1 MLKIGDYNK
10 LRIAREVDFGV
21 YLDAGDAGE
30 ILMPA
35 KYLPQDKKIGDEVV
49 ALIYTDSEDRLI
61 ATTET
66 PYVLAGQ
73 VAALKVKQVTDFGAF
88 LDWGVL
94 KDLLLPFS
102 EQTRPLSD
110 GDTVVVYVYLDNK
123 SRRLAATMRWEKH
136 ADYDPNPDVMTVGA
150 ECEIVVASKTDMGY
164 KVLVDGKHYGIVYSN
179 EIFSNLRLGE
189 RRKAYIRK
197 LREDGKLDICL
208 QPIGFRNKIGGDSDK
223 ILEMLKSRGGF
234 IPTTDKSPA
243 EIIYSTYGM
252 SKKAYKHAV
261 GRLYKER
268 LIIID
273 DKGIYLKK

>member
-252 SKKAYKHAV
+252 SKKAYKQAV

>member
-223 ILEMLKSRGGF
+223 ILDMLKSRGGF

-252 SKKAYKHAV
+252 SKKAYKQAV

>member
-1 MLKIGDYNK
+1 MVRIGNYNK
-10 LRIAREVDFGV
+10 LKIARKVDFGV
-21 YLDAGDAGE
+21 YLDAGEDGE

-35 KYLPQDKKIGDEVV
+35 KYLPQDKKIGDEVE
-49 ALIYTDSEDRLI
+49 ALVYTDSEDRLI

-73 VAALKVKQVTDFGAF
+73 IAALKVKQVTDFGAF

-102 EQTRPLSD
+102 EQTRSLSD
-110 GDTVVVYVYLDNK
+110 GDVVVVYVYLDNK

-136 ADYDPNPDVMTVGA
+136 ADYEPNQDALTMGA

-164 KVLVDGKHYGIVYSN
+164 KVLVDGQHYGIVYSN
-179 EIFSNLRLGE
+179 EIFSGLRLGE

-197 LREDGKLDICL
+197 LREDGRLDISL
-208 QPIGFRNKIGGDSDK
+208 QPVGFRNKIGGDSDK
-223 ILEMLKSRGGF
+223 IFEMLKAHGGF
-234 IPTTDKSPA
+234 MPTTDKSPA
-243 EIIYSTYGM
+243 ELIYSTYGM
-252 SKKAYKHAV
+252 SKKAYKQAV

>member
-1 MLKIGDYNK
+1 MVRIGNYNK
-10 LRIAREVDFGV
+10 LKIARKVDFGV
-21 YLDAGDAGE
+21 YLDAGEAGE

-35 KYLPQDKKIGDEVV
+35 KYLPQDKKIGDEVE
-49 ALIYTDSEDRLI
+49 ALVYTDSEDRLI

-73 VAALKVKQVTDFGAF
+73 IAALKVKQVTDFGAF

-102 EQTRPLSD
+102 EQTRSLSD
-110 GDTVVVYVYLDNK
+110 GDVVVVYVYLDNK

-136 ADYDPNPDVMTVGA
+136 ADYEPNPDVLTMGA

-179 EIFSNLRLGE
+179 EIFAGLRLGE

-197 LREDGKLDICL
+197 LREDGRLDISL
-208 QPIGFRNKIGGDSDK
+208 QPVGFRNKIGGDSDK
-223 ILEMLKSRGGF
+223 IFEMLKAHGGF
-234 IPTTDKSPA
+234 MPTTDKSPA
-243 EIIYSTYGM
+243 ELIYSTYGM
-252 SKKAYKHAV
+252 SKKAYKQAV

>member
-1 MLKIGDYNK
+1 MVKIGDYNK
-10 LRIAREVDFGV
+10 LKIARKVDFGV
-21 YLDAGDAGE
+21 YLDAGEAGE

-35 KYLPQDKKIGDEVV
+35 KYLPQDKKIGDEVE
-49 ALIYTDSEDRLI
+49 ALVYTDSEDRLI

-66 PYVLAGQ
+66 PYVLAGH

-102 EQTRPLSD
+102 EQTRSLSD

-136 ADYDPNPDVMTVGA
+136 ADYEPDPAVLTMGA

-179 EIFSNLRLGE
+179 EIFSGLRLGE

-197 LREDGKLDICL
+197 LREDGRLDISL
-208 QPIGFRNKIGGDSDK
+208 QPVGFRNKIGGDSDK
-223 ILEMLKSRGGF
+223 IFEMLKAHGGF
-234 IPTTDKSPA
+234 MPTTDKSPA
-243 EIIYSTYGM
+243 ELIYSTYGM
-252 SKKAYKHAV
+252 SKKAYKQAV

>member
-1 MLKIGDYNK
+1 MVKIGDYNK
-10 LRIAREVDFGV
+10 LKIARKVDFGV
-21 YLDAGDAGE
+21 YLDAGEAGE

-35 KYLPQDKKIGDEVV
+35 KYLPQDKKIGDEVE
-49 ALIYTDSEDRLI
+49 ALVYTDSEDRLI

-66 PYVLAGQ
+66 PYVLAGH

-102 EQTRPLSD
+102 EQTRSLSD

-136 ADYDPNPDVMTVGA
+136 ADYEPDPAVLTMGA
-150 ECEIVVASKTDMGY
+150 ECEIVVASKTDIGY

-179 EIFSNLRLGE
+179 EIFSDLRLGE

-197 LREDGKLDICL
+197 LREDGRLDISL
-208 QPIGFRNKIGGDSDK
+208 QPVGFRNKIGGDSDK
-223 ILEMLKSRGGF
+223 IFEMLKAHGGF
-234 IPTTDKSPA
+234 MPTTDKSPA
-243 EIIYSTYGM
+243 ELIYSTFGM
-252 SKKAYKHAV
+252 SKKAYKQAV